1 MRRIHLGL
9 VAIAAATLVASVAS
23 AAPMLQLDIAGGTYD
38 EATETIVTSDSAFT
52 VYAYANPQGNFRFTN
67 ILTQTFYLSIALTPE
82 TGPAPSAVGSFEV
95 NGVTYDAT
103 ADMTYGVPPIEANGT
118 AVHDGGDLGQHGI
131 FETYFVEIPFQM
143 SVMRRSGEYNTA
155 DQPGLGP
162 IDGRT
167 MYYTGFEIDRA
178 GLPAGYELHFD
189 LYTVETSATTT
200 GHGFHRTRTTD
211 TDIARFAPFSHDA
224 GTVTRTGPPVPEPSA
239 ALIFAAGLFVA
250 SRARRSS

>member
-1 MRRIHLGL
+1 MRVMHTAL
-9 VAIAAATLVASVAS
+9 VAIAAATSIASAAS
-23 AAPMLQLDIAGGTYD
+23 AAPVLQLDIAGGTYD

-52 VYAYANPQGNFRFTN
+52 VYAYANPQGNFRFTQ

-82 TGPAPSAVGSFEV
+82 TGPAPSAIGSFEV

-118 AVHDGGDLGQHGI
+118 AAHDGGDLGQHGI

-143 SVMRRSGEYNTA
+143 SVMRRSGEYDTA
-155 DQPGLGP
+155 DHPGLGP

-167 MYYTGFEIDRA
+167 MYYTAFEIDRA

-189 LYTVETSATTT
+189 LYTVEGTS
-200 GHGFHRTRTTD
+200 GSYGSDPRRSRTID
-211 TDIARFAPFSHDA
+211 WDIARFAPFSHDA
-224 GTVTRTGPPVPEPSA
+224 GTVPRTGPPVPEPSA
-239 ALIFAAGLFVA
+239 ALIFAAGLLAA
-250 SRARRSS
+250 SRARRS